1 MKNAFDSVYM
11 NEKGV
16 LRNKLGIT
24 EPEKL
29 EEQAADLSERATVAI
44 ASLRESNSAIM
55 IKGWNAQFLKDL
67 HKALLGKV
75 YDWAGEYRKVDI
87 GIEYDH
93 VAYEHWE
100 NVPRKVDEVFAY
112 IREKGCFK
120 GMGFAEQ
127 VKNLA
132 LVFGML
138 KNLQPFRDGNTRTVL
153 LFTSL
158 LAAKCGMVLDFK
170 ALDIEEFRKAQ
181 VLARDGNYNRLVMQ
195 FATITFEEKDIP
207 DLAMPK
213 VFVAEQKDDLCR
225 LCEEK
230 VRTRPAPKKKEMG
243 R

>member
-1 MKNAFDSVYM
+1 MENAFDPVYM

-24 EPEKL
+24 DSRKL
-29 EEQAADLSERATVAI
+29 EEQAANLSERAAVAI
-44 ASLRESNSAIM
+44 ASLSESNSAIM

-100 NVPRKVDEVFAY
+100 DVPRKVDEVFAY

-120 GMGFAEQ
+120 GMGFADQ

-138 KNLQPFRDGNTRTVL
+138 KNLQPFRDGNTRTAL

-158 LAAKCGMVLDFK
+158 LAAKCNKVLDY
-170 ALDIEEFRKAQ
+170 ASLDVEEFGKAQ
-181 VLARDGNYNRLVMQ
+181 VLARDGNYNPLVMQ
-195 FATITFEEKDIP
+195 FATITFSEKDFP
-207 DLAMPK
+207 ELKMPR
-213 VFVAEQKDDLCR
+213 VFVSDSPTNLQKLCMGKT
-225 LCEEK
+225 K
-230 VRTRPAPKKKEMG
+230 VGAKTIWNKE